1 MIEVVQV
8 EAAIVEANQRLAK
21 AMAEVRKER
30 EQGLEADWTAVAE
43 QLETARDLA
52 AEATA
57 KAWIILGEAM
67 TGPASSAPAFD
78 ETRGAWRVTAT
89 CGPSENVT
97 FYRDGKL
104 YMSYTYPAYKIWN
117 VLAHLDEIIADLE
130 STDG

>member
-1 MIEVVQV
+1 
-8 EAAIVEANQRLAK
+8 
-21 AMAEVRKER
+21 
-30 EQGLEADWTAVAE
+30 
-43 QLETARDLA
+43 
-52 AEATA
+52 
-57 KAWIILGEAM
+57 M